1 MKEQGA
7 FVRKKQKCGEPF
19 SYKENSFTRER
30 VGTENPK
37 SHAVTLGLGW
47 EPFADLVLF
56 ECCCLE

>member
-1 MKEQGA
+1 M
-7 FVRKKQKCGEPF
+7 RKKQKCGEPF

-37 SHAVTLGLGW
+37 SHAVTLGLGL